1 MGGGGERG
9 QRIGERTLTHDS
21 EGRHIAE
28 EANDK
33 HRQQYQ
39 NSGEAP
45 HLPRMAQQRSDSI
58 GSSVFDHH
66 PSKAN
71 DKRQRPGPQTEHHVE
86 ALPAKQEQTAV
97 AIIRTWSSR
106 SCRRAPVIEQESN
119 HAKASDKGQKTLVIP
134 AA

>member
-45 HLPRMAQQRSDSI
+45 IFHGWRSHVLIRSVRPSSIITQAKPTTSVSAQTPKQNI
-58 GSSVFDHH
+58 MPKPFQ
-66 PSKAN
+66 PSKSS
-71 DKRQRPGPQTEHHVE
+71 
-86 ALPAKQEQTAV
+86 TAV

-106 SCRRAPVIEQESN
+106 SCRRAP
-119 HAKASDKGQKTLVIP
+119 
-134 AA
+134 